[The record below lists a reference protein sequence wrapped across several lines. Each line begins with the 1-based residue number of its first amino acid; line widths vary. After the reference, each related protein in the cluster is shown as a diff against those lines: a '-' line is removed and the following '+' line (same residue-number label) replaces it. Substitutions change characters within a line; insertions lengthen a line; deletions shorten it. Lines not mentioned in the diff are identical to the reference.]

1 MATTTLEK
9 KKWYSVNEAAGRLG
23 LTGGRIRQLLI
34 AGELHGE
41 KLNERAWAIS
51 HADLVK
57 FERHYRRYQGATA

>member
-34 AGELHGE
+34 ANELRGE

-51 HADLVK
+51 HTELAK
-57 FERHYRRYQGATA
+57 FERHYRRHQVATA